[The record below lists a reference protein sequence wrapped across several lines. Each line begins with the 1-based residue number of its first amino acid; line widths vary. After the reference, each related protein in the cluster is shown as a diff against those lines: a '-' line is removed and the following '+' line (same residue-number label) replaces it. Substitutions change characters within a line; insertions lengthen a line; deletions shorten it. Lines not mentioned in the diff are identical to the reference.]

1 MCPLPKCKKT
11 EFLQNSDWI
20 WVYKKCTQFWG
31 NMFVTHTI
39 INVKYSGN
47 QRDMKYFCDSNIF
60 GFISNYFWDL
70 HYWTYCMIQLRY
82 NTLKIHFKQ
91 KVKIKKEL
99 IWSPKLTTIMC
110 DSDKLSWALSISPL
124 NDVIIWVIWRWHVK
138 STQSLHTRF
147 FGNWK
152 DFDKKLQNFWF

>member
-60 GFISNYFWDL
+60 GFISNYFWHL
-70 HYWTYCMIQLRY
+70 HFWTYCRWFDKS
-82 NTLKIHFKQ
+82 LKFNQIT
-91 KVKIKKEL
+91 
-99 IWSPKLTTIMC
+99 SPVVNH
-110 DSDKLSWALSISPL
+110 WVESISIKRLQSIQTFIGSICFSWSLPPRCSGQL
-124 NDVIIWVIWRWHVK
+124 SNDGSH
-138 STQSLHTRF
+138 L
-147 FGNWK
+147 
-152 DFDKKLQNFWF
+152 